1 MIAVEGHPLETRGH
15 GRVNNN
21 RAVQSARRQAVA
33 ALAHTAAGIGI
44 ALVAVPTRGSSA
56 LCSGCDEP
64 IARPGGYHHA
74 GCPRCRVGGNR
85 ENVAGVNLA
94 TRALLGRSK
103 VTRRHGE
110 LYAVWVAEHAP
121 VRKPRQGRH
130 DTAISTGPPWSAHRD
145 KRMGS
150 ESETACSYANPVVWD
165 TVNPTPP
172 HGDAGSRD
180 TRTSPTPPLQWQI
193 V

>member
-21 RAVQSARRQAVA
+21 RTVQSARRQAVA

-44 ALVAVPTRGSSA
+44 ALVAVSTRGSSA

-74 GCPRCRVGGNR
+74 GVHAAGSAANR
-85 ENVAGVNLA
+85 DHVAGVNLA
-94 TRALLGRSK
+94 TRALLGRRK

-130 DTAISTGPPWSAHRD
+130 DTAIPTGPPWSAHRD
-145 KRMGS
+145 
-150 ESETACSYANPVVWD
+150 TAD
-165 TVNPTPP
+165 
-172 HGDAGSRD
+172 GG
-180 TRTSPTPPLQWQI
+180 
-193 V
+193 